1 MREAHT
7 KEFMSVITVIIIR
20 LNWEEIISIAIP
32 LVFQKQNIA

>member
-7 KEFMSVITVIIIR
+7 KEFMSVITVIIII
-20 LNWEEIISIAIP
+20 LNWEEIISIVIP